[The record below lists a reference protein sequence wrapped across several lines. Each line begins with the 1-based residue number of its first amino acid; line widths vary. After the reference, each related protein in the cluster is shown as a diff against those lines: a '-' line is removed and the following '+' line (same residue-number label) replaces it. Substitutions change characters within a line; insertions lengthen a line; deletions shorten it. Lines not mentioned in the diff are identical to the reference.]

1 MAARGTRGQG
11 LMARAAASPHIVWSV
26 LFIIAPLLFV
36 VYYTFTD
43 ADGAFTTENVSRLF
57 TSNYVLIFVNSVC
70 LAFIATVICLV
81 IAYPTAYLFS
91 RMKAKRQ
98 RAAVLL
104 IMIPLWMNFLITTY
118 SWMTLLEDTGII
130 NSALRRIGLGAAHM
144 INTPGAVV
152 VGMVFCFLP
161 YMILPIYTVMSGIDE
176 KLLEA
181 SADLGCNGWQRLVR
195 VVMPMSLSGVVSG
208 ITMVFVPSIST
219 FYISQ
224 KLGGG
229 TFQLIGDTIESYFV
243 GSAINYHFGAALSLV
258 LMVLILISM
267 AVMNHYTDSESGE
280 RTKMV

>member
-1 MAARGTRGQG
+1 MKKSFIE
-11 LMARAAASPHIVWSV
+11 RASACPHIVWSV
-26 LFIIAPLLFV
+26 LFIIAPLIFV

-43 ADGAFTTENVSRLF
+43 MDGAFTTENIERLF

-70 LAFIATVICLV
+70 LALIATVICLV
-81 IAYPTAYLFS
+81 IAYPLAYIFS
-91 RMKAKRQ
+91 RMKEKWQ
-98 RAAVLL
+98 RIMILL

-118 SWMTLLEDTGII
+118 SWMTILEDTGII
-130 NSALRRIGLGAAHM
+130 NSIFGFFGLDPVHM

-176 KLLEA
+176 RLLEA
-181 SADLGCNGWQRLVR
+181 SADLGCSTWQRLTHVI
-195 VVMPMSLSGVVSG
+195 MPMSLSGVISG

-243 GSAINYHFGAALSLV
+243 GTAINYHFGAALSLV

-267 AVMNHYTDSESGE
+267 AVMNHYTDNEESG
-280 RTKMV
+280 RRQIK